1 MGAVVRQFTPNW
13 FTVTMG
19 TGILALMLAQLSPT
33 VPAAHAIA
41 VTLWFLNIALFGV
54 FALLFG
60 ARAMWFP
67 KSMADVFLDPSQ
79 SMFTGAIP
87 MGLATIG
94 NGFVVFGPALFGAT
108 SIHVAEAL
116 WGVDALLAILSGTVI
131 PYLMFNA
138 QEHSL
143 EKMSALWLLPIVPAE
158 VTAASAGL
166 LVPHVAHADQQALL
180 IAGTLLWAFS
190 VPLALAIL
198 AILFLRLALHKI
210 PQKELGV
217 SGWLTLG
224 PLATGSLALV
234 LLGENVKYGVA
245 GTPLAAIAG
254 GAEAFG
260 IIAGLMLWS
269 YGAWWWIVGIAITLH
284 HVRRELPFNMGWW
297 AFTFPLGV
305 YTASTYALAS
315 VLSSHVFQTL
325 AIALTLILAAL
336 WILVAAR
343 TIHNAFAGS
352 LRRRQ
357 TATIEERLA
366 A

>member
-1 MGAVVRQFTPNW
+1 
-13 FTVTMG
+13 MG
-19 TGILALMLAQLSPT
+19 TGILALMLAELSHT
-33 VPAAHAIA
+33 VPAAHAFAI
-41 VTLWFLNIALFGV
+41 TLWFLNIALFFV
-54 FALLFG
+54 FALLFC
-60 ARAMWFP
+60 ARATIFA
-67 KSMADVFLDPSQ
+67 KSMADVFLDPAQ

-87 MGLATIG
+87 MGLATIV
-94 NGFVVFGPALFGAT
+94 NGFVVFGPAVFGAA
-108 SIHVAEAL
+108 SLHVAEWL
-116 WGVDALLAILSGTVI
+116 WTVDALLAILSGTVI

-143 EKMSALWLLPIVPAE
+143 ENMSALWLLPIVPAE
-158 VTAASAGL
+158 VSAASAGL
-166 LVPHVAHADQQALL
+166 LVPHVAHAYQQALL

-210 PQKELGV
+210 PRKELGV

-234 LLGENVKYGVA
+234 LLGENVKYAVA
-245 GTPLAAIAG
+245 GTPLATISG
-254 GAEAFG
+254 GVEAFG

-284 HVRRELPFNMGWW
+284 HVRRRLPFNMGWW

-305 YTASTYALAS
+305 YTASTYALAA
-315 VLSSHVFQTL
+315 VLSSQIFQTL
-325 AIALTLILAAL
+325 AIVFTLLLAVL
-336 WILVAAR
+336 WSLVTVR
-343 TIHNAFAGS
+343 TILNTFGGA
-352 LRRRQ
+352 LRRRE
-357 TATIEERLA
+357 TATLEDRLA